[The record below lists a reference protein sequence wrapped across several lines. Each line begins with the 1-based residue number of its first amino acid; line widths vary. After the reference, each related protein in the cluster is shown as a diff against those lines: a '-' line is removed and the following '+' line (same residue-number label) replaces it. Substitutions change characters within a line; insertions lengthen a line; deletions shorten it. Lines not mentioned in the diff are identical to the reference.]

1 MSFLDTALSEE
12 DTSPVRILEPGE
24 IDPRFLRMSYSS
36 ELGLHECPRRFQL
49 GKLQADS
56 IHDYNTEIT
65 FSYGHV
71 IGEGI
76 QQYLITRD
84 WNKTVWAMFTTWH
97 TETWAENEK
106 QKKSLL
112 SAIGCLMQF
121 VDLVDAGMFDD
132 YEVAY
137 INGKPAAELSFCI
150 QFPRVQYRGY
160 VDLVLRHII
169 TGELLVLELKTSSA
183 NYVNHYNY
191 KNSAQAIGY
200 SVILDK
206 IEPGCTS
213 YNVQYLVWMTKL
225 NRFEPFDFPKSMT
238 QRALWLQDR
247 LWDEETLERMLE
259 RFGNYGNWPTHGES
273 CTNFGRV
280 CPYMDFCHQPTESLM
295 SLLRE
300 KHYKDLRKNL
310 AGEWEEAKYDFYID
324 FEELLA

>member
-1 MSFLDTALSEE
+1 M
-12 DTSPVRILEPGE
+12 
-24 IDPRFLRMSYSS
+24 
-36 ELGLHECPRRFQL
+36 
-49 GKLQADS
+49 
-56 IHDYNTEIT
+56 
-65 FSYGHV
+65 
-71 IGEGI
+71 
-76 QQYLITRD
+76 
-84 WNKTVWAMFTTWH
+84 
-97 TETWAENEK
+97 
-106 QKKSLL
+106 
-112 SAIGCLMQF
+112 
-121 VDLVDAGMFDD
+121 
-132 YEVAY
+132 
-137 INGKPAAELSFCI
+137 
-150 QFPRVQYRGY
+150 
-160 VDLVLRHII
+160 
-169 TGELLVLELKTSSA
+169 ELKTSSA

-273 CTNFGRV
+273 CTNFGRI